1 VLEHQLIDQYKW
13 THNPTHSDA
22 NDQLVN
28 AQKIWSQFVEKL
40 ELNLDRDEKLHHKI
54 KKDMEEVFWFS
65 GYFQNFKILFSLCSS
80 KMRRCSK
87 ENSYKVFWRRAP
99 KWIAK

>member
-1 VLEHQLIDQYKW
+1 MHFILRVYKSVFFNQIRTVIHDINAIVLEHQLIDQYKW

-54 KKDMEEVFWFS
+54 KKDMEEVFW
-65 GYFQNFKILFSLCSS
+65 YFECLQKF
-80 KMRRCSK
+80 
-87 ENSYKVFWRRAP
+87 
-99 KWIAK
+99 